1 MEDKSPTLLISE
13 DLSRKIISLAAGEA
27 HTIALT
33 GDGCVYSWGRGMF
46 GRLGTGKE
54 SDELVPVLVEF
65 PNQAEG
71 DRIRIVGVAAGAYH
85 SLAVSDDGSVW
96 CWGYNIY
103 GQLGFDGENSLA
115 PCLIKNLFER
125 ETSSSSLN
133 DSGRE
138 VGSDLKVWS

>member
-85 SLAVSDDGSVW
+85 SLAVSA
-96 CWGYNIY
+96 
-103 GQLGFDGENSLA
+103 F
-115 PCLIKNLFER
+115 
-125 ETSSSSLN
+125 
-133 DSGRE
+133 GR
-138 VGSDLKVWS
+138 